1 MYMYYEDFEII
12 GGFVADKQRVGV
24 SFELEDTGN
33 LVANLERSAIIL
45 LLY

>member
-1 MYMYYEDFEII
+1 MYYEDFEII

-24 SFELEDTGN
+24 SFEDTGN